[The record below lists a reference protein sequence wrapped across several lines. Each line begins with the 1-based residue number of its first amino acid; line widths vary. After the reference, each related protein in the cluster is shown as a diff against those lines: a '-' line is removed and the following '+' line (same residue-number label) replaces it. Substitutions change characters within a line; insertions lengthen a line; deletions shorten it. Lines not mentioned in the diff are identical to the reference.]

1 MTVSKLSQAVC
12 YFGKNLR
19 NIDILFYVGLLML
32 NSIRHFLKEKDVIS
46 EVYFHCSVFTESTK

>member
-19 NIDILFYVGLLML
+19 NIDILFHVDLLRL
-32 NSIRHFLKEKDVIS
+32 DSVRHFLKKKDVVLS
-46 EVYFHCSVFTESTK
+46 EV